1 MTQDGTLATKRGRV
15 RLLFWAILAIFAVE
29 ILYFALS

>member
-1 MTQDGTLATKRGRV
+1 MNQNGTLATKRGRV

-29 ILYFALS
+29 ILYFALP